1 MATLADNLWF
11 ARNQCQYNAKPHSVV
26 AAILQDVEELEEAV
40 AMLNMQPKRTQ
51 PKKKVGKSGKL
62 CHNNK
67 KYRDQAWKC
76 ANTICCTWL
85 GNK

>member
-26 AAILQDVEELEEAV
+26 AAILQDVDELEEAV

-51 PKKKVGKSGKL
+51 PKKKGGKSEEL
-62 CHNNK
+62 CHNYK
-67 KYRDQAWKC
+67 KYRDQAWKS
-76 ANTICCTWL
+76 ANTSRCTWL
-85 GNK
+85 GNE